1 MGASTVGSGWQ
12 ESVNDHTTMTADD
25 DKRQEHAAD
34 DEGSNTEGEG
44 GKGEGDY
51 NEGGVQQRG

>member
-1 MGASTVGSGWQ
+1 MGSGWQ